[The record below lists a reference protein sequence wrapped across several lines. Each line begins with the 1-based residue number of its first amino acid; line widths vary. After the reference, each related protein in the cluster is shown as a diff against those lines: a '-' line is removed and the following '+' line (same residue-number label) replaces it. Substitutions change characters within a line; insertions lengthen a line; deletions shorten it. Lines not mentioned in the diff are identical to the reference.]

1 MEKHIEELR
10 KAALNGVSDEMLLGG
25 WTAKGISDYAKSL
38 EEKNVD
44 LIAQLE
50 AAEKIIKHKNQLIE
64 LAKDEHQST
73 IERAEEAEKKLLM
86 VVAQDDRQGFETW
99 VCKEYPWGP
108 DALDKSMFC
117 DASGRYFA
125 ADEFDCLYWAW
136 MGWQAAISGGY
147 RSGAR
152 ASLAMKVIQWQTKGR
167 VGVSSATMAAIA
179 LGLDKSF
186 YSSHFS
192 PPSDPADLSRCM
204 FLVDEVPEIRDYF
217 PTIAE
222 KVPRFAGIIAN
233 WDEITTLLITECKRQ
248 DNRAPETFALMK
260 KILGE

>member
-1 MEKHIEELR
+1 MNNIEELK
-10 KAALNGVSDEMLLGG
+10 KAALDGVSDEMLLGG

-44 LIAQLE
+44 LLAQLE
-50 AAEKIIKHKNQLIE
+50 AAE
-64 LAKDEHQST
+64 A
-73 IERAEEAEKKLLM
+73 KLLM
-86 VVAQDDRQGFETW
+86 AVAQDNRQGFETW

-108 DALDKSMFC
+108 DALDKSIFC

-136 MGWQAAISGGY
+136 MGWQAAISCGY
-147 RSGAR
+147 RSGGEIS
-152 ASLAMKVIQWQTKGR
+152 SLAMKVIQWQTKGR
-167 VGVSSATMAAIA
+167 VGISSATMAAIA
-179 LGLDKSF
+179 LGLNNSF
-186 YSSHFS
+186 YGRHFS

-204 FLVDEVPEIRDYF
+204 FLVDEIPEIRDYF

-222 KVPRFAGIIAN
+222 RVPRFAGIIAN
-233 WDEITTLLITECKRQ
+233 WDEITTLLINERKRQ
-248 DNRAPETFALMK
+248 DNRAPKTFALMK